1 MPSVISDSC
10 VKCGACA
17 SICPVS
23 AMHVAATQY
32 VINPD
37 VCIDCGACIAECPQE
52 AISTD
57 AEATPEAIKF
67 NAEKAATCPNAND

>member
-1 MPSVISDSC
+1 MPSVIDDSC
-10 VKCGACA
+10 IKCGACA

-23 AMHVAATQY
+23 AMHDAGSQL

-37 VCIDCGACIAECPQE
+37 NCIDCGACIAECPQG
-52 AISTD
+52 AISSD
-57 AEATPEAIKF
+57 GEASAEAIKF

>member
-1 MPSVISDSC
+1 MPSVIDDSC

-23 AMHVAATQY
+23 AMHDAGSQL

-37 VCIDCGACIAECPQE
+37 TCIDCGACIAECPQG
-52 AISTD
+52 AISND
-57 AEATPEAIKF
+57 SEATAEAIKF
-67 NAEKAATCPNAND
+67 NAEKAATCPSVGD